1 MKSALLGLMAGTAL
15 LAGCGSLLPKPAPL
29 PALHDFGPPLAGVS
43 APLGV
48 LVTTDVTAP
57 AWLDGTEIHYRL
69 DYDDATRL
77 RAYADNRWVAPP
89 AALLQVRLRAEFGND
104 VSNASAP
111 ARAYRLNLR
120 LLDLEQVFLQPQ
132 SAETRLRVVAEL
144 QDASSGVVVAKRVF
158 DLTQAAGPDVGG
170 AVQGASRA
178 TLTLVADLDEWLRT
192 ATGTPPP
199 AGASSLR

>member
-1 MKSALLGLMAGTAL
+1 MRTTFAGLMVCTLL

-29 PALHDFGPPLAGVS
+29 PALHDFGPPPAAVP
-43 APLGV
+43 AALGV

-69 DYDDATRL
+69 NHADATRL

-89 AALLQVRLRAEFGND
+89 AELLQARLRVEFGNAAI
-104 VSNASAP
+104 NAGAP
-111 ARAYRLNLR
+111 VYRLSVR
-120 LLDLEQVFLQPQ
+120 LLDLEQVFLQTQ

-144 QDASSGVVVAKRVF
+144 QNASTGTVIARRVF
-158 DLTQAAGPDVGG
+158 DLTQVADPDVGG

-178 TLTLVADLDEWLRT
+178 AQALIADLVQWVRT
-192 ATGTPPP
+192 T
-199 AGASSLR
+199 ASVSASH

>member
-1 MKSALLGLMAGTAL
+1 MRTTFAGLMVCTLL

-29 PALHDFGPPLAGVS
+29 PALHDFGPPLAAVPI
-43 APLGV
+43 APGV

-69 DYDDATRL
+69 DYADATRL

-89 AALLQVRLRAEFGND
+89 AELLQARLRAEFGNAAM
-104 VSNASAP
+104 NAAAP
-111 ARAYRLNLR
+111 AQAYRLSVR
-120 LLDLEQVFLQPQ
+120 LLDLEQVFLQSQ

-144 QDASSGVVVAKRVF
+144 QNASSGTVIARRVF
-158 DLTQAAGPDVGG
+158 DLTQSADPDVGG

-178 TLTLVADLDEWLRT
+178 AQTLVADLVQWLRT
-192 ATGTPPP
+192 AAGTSPPS
-199 AGASSLR
+199 GAPTLH